1 MKIDFAFIDG
11 IRINTFLRPREGE
24 VKIGESITFAQ
35 ESIDL
40 SLENFQG
47 DYVLIGVEEDIGP
60 RANLGQGGAI
70 FAFKS
75 FLNRFLN
82 MQVNRF
88 IDVDKI
94 MILGRV
100 KAETMESGYAKRR
113 ENVAEL
119 DAFLIDILQKVYHFN
134 KIPVLVGGGHNN
146 AYPLIAAYAKSKQKP
161 LDVVNLD
168 AHADFRPLEG
178 RHSGNSFSYAKAQ
191 QYLKN
196 YTIHGLHKAY
206 NSESM
211 LKEMEENDVAYTVF
225 EDYIDGMRNLSEDAT
240 DFANKHLS
248 EPFGVELDMDAIAMM
263 PSSAYTPSGWTVN
276 DARAWLRNLTKEQK
290 PAYLNLTEGACEL
303 DTWSDS
309 ILGKSLAYFV
319 YDLINK
325 KIEDNN

>member
-60 RANLGQGGAI
+60 RANHGQGGAI

-119 DAFLIDILQKVYHFN
+119 DAFLIDILQKVYHYN

-146 AYPLIAAYAKSKQKP
+146 AYPLIAAYAKSKQSLK
-161 LDVVNLD
+161 DKGVNLS
-168 AHADFRPLEG
+168 AG
-178 RHSGNSFSYAKAQ
+178 Y
-191 QYLKN
+191 
-196 YTIHGLHKAY
+196 
-206 NSESM
+206 
-211 LKEMEENDVAYTVF
+211 
-225 EDYIDGMRNLSEDAT
+225 
-240 DFANKHLS
+240 
-248 EPFGVELDMDAIAMM
+248 DAIISALRLDDLLGSHAVAMGGFHGPLTM
-263 PSSAYTPSGWTVN
+263 TTIPRN
-276 DARAWLRNLTKEQK
+276 DNGGVKNAKLCIIKL
-290 PAYLNLTEGACEL
+290 
-303 DTWSDS
+303 
-309 ILGKSLAYFV
+309 
-319 YDLINK
+319 
-325 KIEDNN
+325 